1 MTLVFGYVRAST
13 LEEVKQGS
21 NERQKEILQRFFN
34 DRGWEY
40 RIYED
45 RAKSG
50 ANMEREDLK
59 RMTRD
64 IEAMKPYAIVVTKI
78 DRYAR
83 SLIDLLNSIQG
94 LEQKGVG
101 FISVQDSGI
110 DTTSPNGRLLLQIL
124 GAFAEFERTMI
135 NSRTS
140 AGREKAKAKGV
151 KFGRPSLKTSR
162 SKGGKYID
170 PKKVLELKS
179 KGMSARAISR
189 LMECSITP
197 VLKILKTA

>member
-50 ANMEREDLK
+50 ANMERENLK

-83 SLIDLLNSIQG
+83 SLIDLLNSIQE

-151 KFGRPSLKTSR
+151 KFGRPSLKTSK

-170 PKKVLELKS
+170 PKRVLELKT

-189 LMECSITP
+189 LMEMSFFLSLCMSFR
-197 VLKILKTA
+197 